1 MDDPDQTAPAPR
13 DDGSVPPKRPTPREI
28 REMATGNQRA
38 APPPKGKDKAIAV
51 DDLNAAND
59 K

>member
-13 DDGSVPPKRPTPREI
+13 DDGGKTPRPPTPREK
-28 REMATGNQRA
+28 REMATGNQCA
-38 APPPKGKDKAIAV
+38 EAFAKTTKALDIE
-51 DDLNAAND
+51 DLNASND